1 MKNSVNRRGRRAAA
15 GAVVALSVLAVSACG
30 GGGGVAAGDAEM
42 SDLTLVLRNDPDSFD
57 PAITAAETGA
67 TQVHEALY
75 DTLIRRD
82 IETGDYV
89 PAMATEW
96 EVAPTKVDFVL
107 KDGLKC
113 ADGTDLTP
121 TDVAKSIER
130 LGDPETGS
138 IYTGRVFGQGGFKSA
153 TADDEANTLTV
164 EVNKPH
170 TDLLEGLR
178 NAFIVCPAGLADPE
192 ALATEPQG
200 SGPYRLVSK
209 SRGDTY
215 VFERWDSPAV
225 DDIEELPEKITMRVV
240 TSEATRANMLETGE
254 ADIVSLLG
262 RDAQRLEGK
271 YEAIKGEGY
280 FADTLVFNQ
289 RPGQPAADRSV
300 REAVALA
307 LDSQD
312 YTTAASFGLGEPIDT
327 IYTPNMDC
335 YTEAN
340 GELKPQ
346 QDLEAAKEKL
356 AEAGYGPGG
365 DPLTLRLLGYDAQN
379 SGPDYVAETLRDLGI
394 KVEITNG
401 TLAQGAGII
410 YGDEGAWDIFV
421 FPMMTASPIPYPA
434 VTKMSSN
441 LGEGGAYN
449 FGRVKNDEFDRL
461 AAEATGQT
469 GEQRCETW
477 GKAEAALLERVDAV
491 PLMWPIAH
499 YFADGVT
506 FETEHRTIDLRSIR
520 LAD

>member
-30 GGGGVAAGDAEM
+30 GANGDASGDAEM

-57 PAITAAETGA
+57 PAITAAESGA

-82 IETGDYV
+82 IETGEYV

-96 EVAPTKVDFVL
+96 EVSPTKVDFVL

-113 ADGTDLTP
+113 ADGTDLLP
-121 TDVAKSIER
+121 TDIAKSIER

-138 IYTGRVFGQGGFKSA
+138 IYTGRVFGPAGFKAA
-153 TADDEANTLTV
+153 TADDEANTVSV
-164 EVNKPH
+164 EVNEPH

-178 NAFIVCPAGLADPE
+178 NAFIVCPKGLADTE

-200 SGPYRLVSK
+200 SGPYKLVSK

-225 DDIEELPEKITMRVV
+225 DNIEELPEKITMRVV

-254 ADIVSLLG
+254 ADIISLLG

-271 YEAIKGEGY
+271 YEAILGEGY

-289 RPGQPAADRSV
+289 RPGEPGADPLV

-307 LDSQD
+307 LDAED

-335 YTEAN
+335 YTESN

-346 QDLEAAKEKL
+346 QDLDAAKAKL

-365 DPLTLRLLGYDAQN
+365 KTLTLRLLGYDAQN
-379 SGPDYVAETLRDLGI
+379 SGPDYVAETLRGLGI
-394 KVEITNG
+394 EVDITNG

-410 YGDEGAWDIFV
+410 YGDEGLWDIFV
-421 FPMMTASPIPYPA
+421 FPMMTASPIPYPL

-449 FGRVKNDEFDRL
+449 FGRVQNEEFDRL
-461 AAEATGQT
+461 AGEATSQT
-469 GEQRCETW
+469 GEERCETW

-506 FETEHRTIDLRSIR
+506 FQTEHRTIDLRSIR
-520 LAD
+520 LSD